1 MPPPYPQGR
10 VWLKHVKGRP
20 VLRFRKMNAES
31 QETPKVASEEP
42 KGTRYLTKPVRL
54 ADLPRLAGRKPIDPS
69 KRLFLKLT
77 FVALAAPG
85 SFAVMPGRGFGAYPV
100 CEDPGGELCG
110 LEPDQPGTGLCLPP
124 WVSDDCNPSTP
135 NSIRTCTE
143 PYQNTNRSCTASDRN
158 ECVGTNANVCGQTSG
173 TKNTCSEPG
182 ANHCRDNYQANVCQL
197 AASNECQPV
206 GTGVSNSC
214 GTVGES
220 INTCNDSGANTCG
233 TGSVPPN
240 SCQPLFG
247 GNASTP

>member
-1 MPPPYPQGR
+1 MA
-10 VWLKHVKGRP
+10 KTIAKNAE
-20 VLRFRKMNAES
+20 KKEAES

-135 NSIRTCTE
+135 NSIRTCTNE
-143 PYQNTNRSCTASDRN
+143 SKNTNANCTASNKNVCEGADANKCGSPSGSNVCSGGPTAN
-158 ECVGTNANVCGQTSG
+158 ECR
-173 TKNTCSEPG
+173 
-182 ANHCRDNYQANVCQL
+182 NHQ
-197 AASNECQPV
+197 
-206 GTGVSNSC
+206 NS
-214 GTVGES
+214 
-220 INTCNDSGANTCG
+220 NTCNAANSNDCQAAGQNVTTNSCNSHSSANSCAKPIDGSANTCG
-233 TGSVPPN
+233 PLSTAPN
-240 SCQPLFG
+240 SCVPVEG
-247 GNASTP
+247 GNNTIT